1 VDRAVLLW
9 VVAHRTGWGTASA
22 RGLMAVGT
30 QPLALAAAG
39 LVFLILL
46 AAFRSWR
53 VGAAAVLA
61 VVVAV
66 AVTEVAKTLVHRPRP
81 PAALALVRVHGFSM
95 PSTDAALTAAAATVL
110 ILAAC
115 RTGRRAGR
123 VLAVSLAAAV
133 VVVGAALIYLGA
145 HWASDVVTGWVLGVG
160 TGAAAARVLIGPRA
174 AGTGT
179 GSPATGVISAR

>member
-179 GSPATGVISAR
+179 GSPATGAISAR

>member
-1 VDRAVLLW
+1 
-9 VVAHRTGWGTASA
+9 
-22 RGLMAVGT
+22 MAVGT

-110 ILAAC
+110 IVAAC

-123 VLAVSLAAAV
+123 VLAVSLAASV